1 MSDLQKRLCK
11 LAKVEQSD
19 RFRALLIRIDQLIQT
34 IQVNTFR
41 IYDEDLKSIKEH
53 SVQAAANELVTVM
66 TEARKLQKELEG

>member
-1 MSDLQKRLCK
+1 MGDLQERLSK
-11 LAKVEQSD
+11 LAKVEQHE

-34 IQVNTFR
+34 IQINTFR

-53 SVQAAANELVTVM
+53 SVQAAANELVTVI